1 LRTDVAPRIET
12 ARLVLRTSTLED
24 LDAHAAML
32 GDPEVM
38 HHLTGA
44 GIARED
50 AWRRLLQGPGL
61 WAMLGYG
68 YWSIERRSDGRYIG
82 QLGFADFK
90 RAMEPSLEG
99 LPEMGWLLTAD
110 AQGQGFAL
118 EGVTA
123 ALRWADQALQPPEIV
138 AIIAPDNAPSIR
150 LAERAG
156 FLRSEETSYKDEP
169 TLVFRRRAARGAAAE
184 TLETR

>member
-1 LRTDVAPRIET
+1 MDVAPRIET
-12 ARLVLRTSTLED
+12 ARLVLRTSIPED

-32 GDPEVM
+32 GDGAVM

-44 GIARED
+44 GLPRED

-68 YWSIERRSDGRYIG
+68 YWSVERRSDGRYIG
-82 QLGFADFK
+82 HLGFADFK
-90 RAMEPSLEG
+90 RDMVPSLEG
-99 LPEMGWLLTAD
+99 LPEMGWLLAAE

-118 EGVTA
+118 EGVAA
-123 ALRWADQALQPPEIV
+123 ALAWADEALKPAEIA
-138 AIIAPDNAPSIR
+138 AIISPDNARSIR
-150 LAERAG
+150 LAERTG
-156 FLRSEETSYKDEP
+156 FVRAEETTYKGEP
-169 TLVFRRRAARGAAAE
+169 TLVFRRRRAAE